1 MRRLL
6 TENLG
11 LKISAI
17 LIALFLW
24 YFVTSRGQSEM
35 SVEVPI
41 EFRNIPVGL
50 GIVSS
55 SSKLAVVNVRG
66 QEQLMKNIKA
76 LNIRVMVDLSK
87 AKKGEGTFYI
97 NKDEIKLPYAM
108 TVTTVSPS
116 SFRVR
121 MDETATKTVVVTPLI
136 TGVPEQGYAI
146 KTVEVEPLNI
156 MVQGLKSDVRKIT
169 GLKTEALDITGL
181 YESVSQNLDIDTAG
195 TNVTPEVAS
204 VKVKVVIT
212 GRKK

>member
-1 MRRLL
+1 MRQML

-24 YFVTSRGQSEM
+24 YFVTSRGQSEI

-41 EFRNIPVGL
+41 EFRNIPAGL
-50 GIVSS
+50 GIASS
-55 SSKLAVVNVRG
+55 GNKLAVVNVRG
-66 QEQLMKNIKA
+66 QERLMKNIKA
-76 LNIRVMVDLSK
+76 SNIRIMVDLSK

-97 NKDEIKLPYAM
+97 NKDEIRLPYAM

-116 SFRVR
+116 SLKVR
-121 MDETATKTVVVTPLI
+121 MDETAIKTVPVTPLI
-136 TGVPEQGYAI
+136 TGVPEQGYAL
-146 KTVEVEPLNI
+146 KTVEVEPRNI

-181 YESVSQNLDIDTAG
+181 SESISQNLEIDTAG
-195 TNVTPEVAS
+195 TNVTPEVSA
-204 VKVKVVIT
+204 VKIKVVIA

>member
-41 EFRNIPVGL
+41 EFRSVPAGL
-50 GIVSS
+50 GIAGS
-55 SSKLAVVNVRG
+55 SSKLAVVNIRG
-66 QEQLMKNIKA
+66 QERLMKNIKA
-76 LNIRVMVDLSK
+76 SNIRVMVDLSK

-97 NKDEIKLPYAM
+97 SKDEITLPYAM
-108 TVTTVSPS
+108 TVTTVTPS
-116 SFRVR
+116 SFKVR
-121 MDETATKTVVVTPLI
+121 MDETATKSVPVTPLI
-136 TGVPEQGYAI
+136 TGVPERGYAV
-146 KTVEVEPLNI
+146 KTVEVEPRNI
-156 MVQGLKSDVRKIT
+156 VVQGLKADVRKIT
-169 GLKTEALDITGL
+169 ELKTEALDITGL
-181 YESVSQNLDIDTAG
+181 YESLSQNLEIDAAG
-195 TNVTPEVAS
+195 ANVTPEVTS
-204 VKVKVVIT
+204 VKVKVVIA

>member
-24 YFVTSRGQSEM
+24 YFVTSRGQSEV

-41 EFRNIPVGL
+41 EFKNIPAGL
-50 GIVSS
+50 GIAGS
-55 SSKLAVVNVRG
+55 SSKLAAVNVRG
-66 QEQLMKNIKA
+66 QERLMKNIKTS
-76 LNIRVMVDLSK
+76 NIRVMVDLTR
-87 AKKGEGTFYI
+87 AKKGEGIFYI

-108 TVTTVSPS
+108 TVTTVSPTS
-116 SFRVR
+116 LKVK
-121 MDETATKTVVVTPLI
+121 MDETATKSVPVTPFI
-136 TGVPEQGYAI
+136 TGVPEQGYTV
-146 KTVEVEPLNI
+146 KTVEVEPRNI

-181 YESVSQNLDIDTAG
+181 SESLAQNLDIDTAG
-195 TNVTPEVAS
+195 TNVTPEVAT
-204 VKVKVVIT
+204 VKVKVTIA